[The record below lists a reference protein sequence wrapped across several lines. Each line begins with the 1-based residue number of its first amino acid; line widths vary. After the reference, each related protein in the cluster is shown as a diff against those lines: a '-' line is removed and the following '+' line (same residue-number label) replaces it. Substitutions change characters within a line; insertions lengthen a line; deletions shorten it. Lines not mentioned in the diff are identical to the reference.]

1 MAGNHCAGK
10 QGLARLIERK
20 GGQKCCFPFEENIL
34 VGGEWEGLLW
44 CAEGKSLMTIGGNS
58 VIIHRCLLFL
68 CLSQDAMFFPFPCP
82 SEKGAAS

>member
-34 VGGEWEGLLW
+34 VGGNGRACCGVQKER
-44 CAEGKSLMTIGGNS
+44 
-58 VIIHRCLLFL
+58 V
-68 CLSQDAMFFPFPCP
+68 
-82 SEKGAAS
+82 